1 MKIAFFSTWHGRGTT
16 TNSIVTAINLA
27 INYNAKIL
35 LTHSQYT
42 RSSMEHAFMIED
54 KHESDNIL
62 NFNDTGIDS
71 IERLVKSRQLKSE
84 DFSDYTL
91 SFIEN
96 RLELLVGSKKSN
108 INLFS
113 EDIDRTILDILNKAD
128 KHYDFTI
135 IDVNSGHEDVIT
147 NKIISD
153 CDLVVY
159 NVDQN
164 EKIIKDFF
172 KKDINKLDK
181 KKLLILLSRYD
192 ENIKCS
198 AGFINNNF
206 KWKDEIYKINYST
219 RLIDYINNHSII
231 KFFYTCNRKEDKFF
245 KNLNLLSQRIVDYKE
260 SNIFK
265 FELQKHSLLNLK
277 DVKKFFKF
285 S

>member
-62 NFNDTGIDS
+62 NFNDIGIDS

-135 IDVNSGHEDVIT
+135 IDVNSGYEDVIT
-147 NKIISD
+147 NKIIRD
-153 CDLVVY
+153 CDLIVY

-172 KKDINKLDK
+172 RKDINKLDK

-219 RLIDYINNHSII
+219 RLIDFINNHSII
-231 KFFYTCNRKEDKFF
+231 KFFYACNRKEDKFF
-245 KNLNLLSQRIVDYKE
+245 KNLNLLSQRIVDSKE